1 MSLTFDYLYNRNLVN
16 KLSNHGYVWEPTNF
30 KDLKGGYRRGDK
42 KYLLP
47 GSSVNYP
54 IFDMVSQ
61 RIYDKG
67 EPLAGEAIMKV
78 RPSRPIAPSQ
88 KGGSSKKKVSQYEN
102 LAYDIVD
109 SLDNEEMSGGSINWG
124 KVKRI
129 ATPILKKAISKGL
142 DVGAPALGAAVAG
155 LIAGPEAGPVGAMV
169 GKLGREMIKE
179 STGYGRNLKEN
190 KDVGIYRGGSSK
202 SKPKP
207 KAKPKPRAKPKPKN
221 EVQSRRDKRNDKVRE
236 IMKERNVNL
245 CTTSK
250 IVKDENLY

>member
-1 MSLTFDYLYNRNLVN
+1 
-16 KLSNHGYVWEPTNF
+16 
-30 KDLKGGYRRGDK
+30 
-42 KYLLP
+42 
-47 GSSVNYP
+47 
-54 IFDMVSQ
+54 
-61 RIYDKG
+61 
-67 EPLAGEAIMKV
+67 
-78 RPSRPIAPSQ
+78 
-88 KGGSSKKKVSQYEN
+88 
-102 LAYDIVD
+102 
-109 SLDNEEMSGGSINWG
+109 MSGGSINWG

-142 DVGAPALGAAVAG
+142 DVGAPALGASVAG

-179 STGYGRNLKEN
+179 STGYGQNLKEN
-190 KDVGIYRGGSSK
+190 KDIGIYRGGSSK

-207 KAKPKPRAKPKPKN
+207 KAKPKPKPRAKPKPKN

-245 CTTSK
+245 CTASK